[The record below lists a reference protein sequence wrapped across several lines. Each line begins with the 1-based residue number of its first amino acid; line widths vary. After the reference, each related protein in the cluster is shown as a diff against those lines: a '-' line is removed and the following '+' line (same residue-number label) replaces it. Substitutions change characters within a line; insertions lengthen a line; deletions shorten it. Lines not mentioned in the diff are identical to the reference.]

1 FLLPAMWIVVIIMAL
16 GTALQGLGEEAA
28 ELEGAGSTTFII
40 VILAVVTVILAI
52 IITMLGILIMSAIH
66 MLVARIATSPVSF
79 KQLFSMNTYVF
90 VISTLVL
97 LVNGIAA
104 SIVGVECPGLQ
115 FPSLC
120 RHVYDPGD

>member
-66 MLVARIATSPVSF
+66 MLVAKIATSPVSF

-90 VISTLVL
+90 VISALVL
-97 LVNGIAA
+97 LLNGIVVV
-104 SIVGVECPGLQ
+104 IICVEY
-115 FPSLC
+115 SAME
-120 RHVYDPGD
+120 